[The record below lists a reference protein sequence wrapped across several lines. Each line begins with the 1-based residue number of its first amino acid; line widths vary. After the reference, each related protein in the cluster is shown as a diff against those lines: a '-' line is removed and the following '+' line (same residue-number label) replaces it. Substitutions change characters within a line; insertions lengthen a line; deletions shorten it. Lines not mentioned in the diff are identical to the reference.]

1 MDLNST
7 SNHTADFKA
16 KKSETKT
23 LSPWE
28 RVLRFLISFLPMWLY
43 TVLTNTLIKIVTVTI
58 TGLKLSS
65 YRRFER
71 WQSIQYDLPM
81 HSNFSKN
88 AFKQSSYLRL
98 RSYFDSIFLQCNRI
112 GLVDNFSLTHQ
123 LQVLIQENRGKALY
137 FLPFKSNDL
146 LGPCLN
152 SNSNKSIE
160 PLNTPEMYEISF
172 SDLKDRKISL
182 PEHSFCVNYVVYVS
196 PTSYLLKTV
205 RIEKSEHRSLD
216 VLLDVAQNYPD
227 HLLVEA

>member
-7 SNHTADFKA
+7 SNYTADFKA
-16 KKSETKT
+16 KKIEIKT

-28 RVLRFLISFLPMWLY
+28 RVLSFLIRFLPMWLY
-43 TVLTNTLIKIVTVTI
+43 IVLTNILIKIVTVTI
-58 TGLKLSS
+58 KGLKLSY
-65 YRRFER
+65 YRRFQR

-112 GLVDNFSLTHQ
+112 GLAENFSLAHQ
-123 LQVLIQENRGKALY
+123 LQTLIQENRGKALY
-137 FLPFKSNDL
+137 FLPFKANNL
-146 LGPCLN
+146 LGPCLIT
-152 SNSNKSIE
+152 NSNKSSE
-160 PLNTPEMYEISF
+160 TLNTPDMYEISF
-172 SDLKDRKISL
+172 SDLKDGNISL
-182 PEHSFCVNYVVYVS
+182 PEPLLCVSYVVYVS

-205 RIEKSEHRSLD
+205 RLEKSNHRSLD